1 MTEER
6 IWELH
11 AKGVH
16 PWKIAH
22 LIGWTR
28 KDVITALWALWVDGG
43 PLPPVRYQKR
53 RDLGPELQDVAR
65 RTLAVVARS
74 VGTTPELIRS
84 TMRHQ
89 PLPRAR
95 RIAAVALQAH
105 GLSLKQIG
113 AVFGGQ
119 SHSTVVAQV
128 KAATEAER
136 NLATFAV
143 VAVTAGAGAE

>member
-1 MTEER
+1 
-6 IWELH
+6 
-11 AKGVH
+11 
-16 PWKIAH
+16 
-22 LIGWTR
+22 
-28 KDVITALWALWVDGG
+28 
-43 PLPPVRYQKR
+43 
-53 RDLGPELQDVAR
+53 
-65 RTLAVVARS
+65 
-74 VGTTPELIRS
+74 
-84 TMRHQ
+84 
-89 PLPRAR
+89 
-95 RIAAVALQAH
+95 LQAH